1 MLRSL
6 QSRRQRGRDGDAL
19 VNDNGRR
26 DGRYSSKQRKSLS
39 LVAGV
44 TNLEEIDNYDISMT
58 MMISKKE
65 HEEETVPI
73 TANAV
78 HVEL

>member
-6 QSRRQRGRDGDAL
+6 QSRPRCRRDGDAL
-19 VNDNGRR
+19 VNDDGKR
-26 DGRYSSKQRKSLS
+26 DGRYSSEQRKSS

-44 TNLEEIDNYDISMT
+44 KKMEEIDNYDISMT

-65 HEEETVPI
+65 HEGETVP
-73 TANAV
+73 TTVNTV
-78 HVEL
+78 YVE